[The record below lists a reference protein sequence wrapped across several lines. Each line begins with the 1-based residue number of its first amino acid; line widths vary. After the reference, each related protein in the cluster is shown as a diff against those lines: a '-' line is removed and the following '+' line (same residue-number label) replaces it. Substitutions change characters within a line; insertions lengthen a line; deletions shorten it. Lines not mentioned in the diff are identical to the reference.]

1 MSLRVSGS
9 MILADYNHSI
19 SVGMHQG
26 PATAHLSPCVRGRTE
41 QGRHV
46 PALDCDLMELLRR
59 DLERGYGGSWRQ
71 LDLRPPG
78 RHCCLSRVRYRPVGR
93 GRHFGTGG
101 CKLAVANTPI
111 HVAGRLKAAPLR
123 CFQSHSTQLRAMSSA
138 ASVARVRTGCTATD
152 RQAAAFI
159 SADPLERVSNH
170 LCRWLLLY

>member
-1 MSLRVSGS
+1 
-9 MILADYNHSI
+9 MILADCNHSI

-78 RHCCLSRVRYRPVGR
+78 RHCCLSRVRYRTVGR
-93 GRHFGTGG
+93 GRRFSTGG
-101 CKLAVANTPI
+101 CKLAVANAPM
-111 HVAGRLKAAPLR
+111 HVASWLKAAPLR
-123 CFQSHSTQLRAMSSA
+123 CLQSLPTQTRAKSSA
-138 ASVARVRTGCTATD
+138 GSETRVRTGFTAVD

-159 SADPLERVSNH
+159 SPDPLERVFNH
-170 LCRWLLLY
+170 LRRWLPLHWG